1 MIRRIGFNQLGDIV
15 VDHAMYREEIK
26 SGIVLLTPEQV
37 VEAASHGWKEIQSH
51 PADVEHGLRRVQR

>member
-15 VDHAMYREEIK
+15 VDHALYREEIK

-37 VEAASHGWKEIQSH
+37 EEAARHGWKEVPSH
-51 PADVEHGLRRVQR
+51 QADIDHGLRRVQR